1 MNKLI
6 NLWIEIAKC
15 PFIWIAFVKGL
26 IIGGIIVYLL
36 NG

>member
-6 NLWIEIAKC
+6 NLWIKLVKN